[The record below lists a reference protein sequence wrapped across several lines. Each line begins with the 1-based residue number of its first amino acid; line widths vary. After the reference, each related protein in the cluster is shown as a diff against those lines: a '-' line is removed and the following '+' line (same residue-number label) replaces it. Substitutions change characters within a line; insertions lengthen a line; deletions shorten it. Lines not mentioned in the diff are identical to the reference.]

1 MWTRVSH
8 NNPCPVCKGTTWC
21 AITPSGTKV
30 KCCRVSSSGKVA
42 SKTGEVAWMHELNQ
56 PVKAERCEKPKRS
69 DTRKVRQ
76 LAKQWYT
83 EGSEG
88 RRKLSGLLGVA
99 ESSLDSI
106 RAGYGEGVYSFPEWN
121 DQGRIVGLALRTASG
136 RKWFLE
142 GSKRGIICP
151 QGQSLPGPLLIVE
164 GASDVAACLSAGWE
178 ALGRPSC
185 TGGSGYIA
193 GTVLKHYFDRE
204 VVVVGENDKKSK
216 DSREDWP
223 CGYCGECLLCWPGWY
238 GAVFTANALSTAL
251 NRNIA
256 IWIPPDGI
264 KDCRDMLNKTG
275 KIDPDEFHLRAVSR

>member
-21 AITPSGTKV
+21 TITPDGTKA
-30 KCCRVSSSGKVA
+30 KCCRVSSAGKVT

-88 RRKLSGLLGVA
+88 RRKLSKLLGVA

-121 DQGRIVGLALRTASG
+121 DDGRIVGLALRSASG

-151 QGQSLPGPLLIVE
+151 QGHSLPGPLLIVE

-178 ALGRPSC
+178 AIGRPSC

-193 GTVLKHYFDRE
+193 GTILKHYYDRE
-204 VVVVGENDKKSK
+204 IIVVGENDKKDR

-238 GAVFTANALSTAL
+238 GAAYTAFQVSNLIGRYVHTK
-251 NRNIA
+251 
-256 IWIPPDGI
+256 IPPDDC
-264 KDCRDMLNKTG
+264 KDCRECFAKHGTIILNERTS
-275 KIDPDEFHLRAVSR
+275 RALS